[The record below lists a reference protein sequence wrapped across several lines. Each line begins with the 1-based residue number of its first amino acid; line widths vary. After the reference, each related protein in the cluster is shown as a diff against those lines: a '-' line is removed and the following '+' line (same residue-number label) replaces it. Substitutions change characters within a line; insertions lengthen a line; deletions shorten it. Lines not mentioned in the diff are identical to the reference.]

1 MGSDSELFSRV
12 LHEPFSAGLNLHAS
26 FYSIN
31 GHSCPSD
38 DTEGAQNEHS
48 LRFDFTGNK
57 RFRVTL
63 QRFDFITDDKHRKL
77 NEPFLFCTDNC
88 RGRNT

>member
-12 LHEPFSAGLNLHAS
+12 LHEPFSATQPARQFLLHKRPQL
-26 FYSIN
+26 
-31 GHSCPSD
+31 PSD

-57 RFRVTL
+57 RSRVTL